1 MLKPA
6 VAGPALPLLVN
17 LCDAGL
23 MAADAIGLHDSL
35 LTLRNVDPFRHPA
48 GIIYG
53 NVPKPVDGFPQ
64 VIDAPVFVGQVAVH
78 ALDGAVGP
86 DAEPSLVIG
95 LHGVAGGA
103 EQGRLRLGHEVR
115 RAETQEQADRRA
127 DNAHEKD
134 PDENLP
140 PVLV

>member
-53 NVPKPVDGFPQ
+53 NIPKPVDGFPQ
-64 VIDAPVFVGQVAVH
+64 VIDATVFVGKVTVH
-78 ALDGAVGP
+78 THDGAMGSNP
-86 DAEPSLVIG
+86 EPSLIVG
-95 LHGVAGGA
+95 LHGVA
-103 EQGRLRLGHEVR
+103 
-115 RAETQEQADRRA
+115 
-127 DNAHEKD
+127 
-134 PDENLP
+134 
-140 PVLV
+140 